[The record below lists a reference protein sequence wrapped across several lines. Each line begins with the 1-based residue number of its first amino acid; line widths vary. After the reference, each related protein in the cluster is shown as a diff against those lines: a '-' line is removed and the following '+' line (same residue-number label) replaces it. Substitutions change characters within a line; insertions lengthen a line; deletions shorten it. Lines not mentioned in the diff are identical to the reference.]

1 MSKKV
6 KPPRPTDRDSIF
18 EQVRTL
24 LAETYDCGIC
34 LCSWEEQGVT
44 YHAYLKFGNDYAAE
58 KLTEKAHE
66 IIFPYEDET
75 EDEDEEEEA

>member
-6 KPPRPTDRDSIF
+6 KPPRPTDRDAIF
-18 EQVRTL
+18 EQVRAL

>member
-6 KPPRPTDRDSIF
+6 ALPRPTDRDSIF
-18 EQVRTL
+18 DQVRSL

-66 IIFPYEDET
+66 IIFPYEE
-75 EDEDEEEEA
+75 EEEEEEEA